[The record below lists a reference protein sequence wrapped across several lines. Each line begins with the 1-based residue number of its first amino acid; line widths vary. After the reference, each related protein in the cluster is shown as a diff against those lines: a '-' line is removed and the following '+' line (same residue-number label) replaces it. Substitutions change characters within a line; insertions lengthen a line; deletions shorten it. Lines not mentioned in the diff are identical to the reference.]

1 MQENQYLENSTSNY
15 MIIMKG
21 GINMNSSFK
30 DYIHFSKKHR
40 KILNLIITILSVGY
54 PIFKGYFYDIY
65 EQYLGNDIILYIFTA
80 IVILGLVLDIIIYN
94 YHQKRTPN

>member
-65 EQYLGNDIILYIFTA
+65 EQYLGNDIIYNIFLA
-80 IVILGLVLDIIIYN
+80 IGILDFVLGIIYN
-94 YHQKRTPN
+94 HHQKKTTN